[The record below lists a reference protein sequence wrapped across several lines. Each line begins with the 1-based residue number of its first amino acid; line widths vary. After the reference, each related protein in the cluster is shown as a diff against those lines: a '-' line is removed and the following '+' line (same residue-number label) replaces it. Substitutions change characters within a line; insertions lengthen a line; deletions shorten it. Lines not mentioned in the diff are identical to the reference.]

1 MNSAITAAVSGSVG
15 LICLVAA
22 GLIWTVGRR
31 HTPRLALALV
41 ITGMVGLAATP
52 LGSWGRTAVGWLND
66 LVGQVA
72 GRLTGTV
79 VAGLLAAVLF
89 YVVVTHV
96 WRRDIDTK
104 TLVAGGVLPLAVT
117 SVPGSVGAVMST
129 GVFAVANVMGWGV
142 GALFGLN

>member
-1 MNSAITAAVSGSVG
+1 MNSAVSAAVTASVG
-15 LICLVAA
+15 LVCLVAA
-22 GLIWTVGRR
+22 ALIWTVGRR
-31 HTPRLALALV
+31 HTPRLTLALV
-41 ITGMVGLAATP
+41 ITGMVGLAGTQV
-52 LGSWGRTAVGWLND
+52 GSWGRTAVGWANNL
-66 LVGQVA
+66 LGQVA

-79 VAGLLAAVLF
+79 VAGLLAAALF

-117 SVPGSVGAVMST
+117 SVPGSIGAVMST
-129 GVFAVANVMGWGV
+129 GVFMVANTMGWAV